1 MRTLTKSQRGFT
13 LIELL
18 VVIAIIAILVAL
30 LLPAVQQAREAARR
44 TQCKNNLKQLALAV
58 HNYHD
63 VANMFPPGYI
73 FAPPNLVVRSA
84 FTLLLPYIE
93 QTNLY
98 NSIDSSV
105 PMMMGPTGYNTTIQA
120 QNVAAAATVIPAFLC
135 PSSVG
140 PTTDD
145 YMYPANA
152 FAAGVPPMNMT
163 WKGGRTDYG
172 GTTGIR
178 GVYGNLAYNNNQGGD
193 RDGCLTAA
201 GLNGSTSRMRDV
213 TDGTSNTLMFGE
225 RTGGVRLYYK
235 STPATNLPAVLGVTN
250 GGSWSDA
257 LAFEHWL
264 QGSLYDGTGLGGGPC
279 AMCTNI
285 RGNGFHSFHT
295 GGCQFA
301 LVDGSVRFISENVA
315 ASVFASTV
323 TKKKGEIVG
332 EF

>member
-1 MRTLTKSQRGFT
+1 
-13 LIELL
+13 
-18 VVIAIIAILVAL
+18 
-30 LLPAVQQAREAARR
+30 
-44 TQCKNNLKQLALAV
+44 
-58 HNYHD
+58 
-63 VANMFPPGYI
+63 
-73 FAPPNLVVRSA
+73 SA

-105 PMMMGPTGYNTTIQA
+105 PMMNGPTGYNTTIQA
-120 QNVAAAATVIPAFLC
+120 QNVVAAATVIPAFLC

-152 FAAGVPPMNMT
+152 FATGVPPMNMT

-178 GVYGNLAYNNNQGGD
+178 GVYGNIAYNNNQGGD

-201 GLNGSTSRMRDV
+201 GLGGSTSRMRDV

-225 RTGGVRLYYK
+225 RTGGVKLYYK

-323 TKKKGEIVG
+323 TKKKGEITG

>member
-1 MRTLTKSQRGFT
+1 
-13 LIELL
+13 
-18 VVIAIIAILVAL
+18 
-30 LLPAVQQAREAARR
+30 
-44 TQCKNNLKQLALAV
+44 
-58 HNYHD
+58 
-63 VANMFPPGYI
+63 
-73 FAPPNLVVRSA
+73 
-84 FTLLLPYIE
+84 
-93 QTNLY
+93 
-98 NSIDSSV
+98 
-105 PMMMGPTGYNTTIQA
+105 
-120 QNVAAAATVIPAFLC
+120 
-135 PSSVG
+135 
-140 PTTDD
+140 
-145 YMYPANA
+145 
-152 FAAGVPPMNMT
+152 
-163 WKGGRTDYG
+163 
-172 GTTGIR
+172 
-178 GVYGNLAYNNNQGGD
+178 
-193 RDGCLTAA
+193 
-201 GLNGSTSRMRDV
+201 MRDV

-225 RTGGVRLYYK
+225 RTGGVKLYYK
-235 STPATNLPAVLGVTN
+235 SQPAVGLPAVLGVTN